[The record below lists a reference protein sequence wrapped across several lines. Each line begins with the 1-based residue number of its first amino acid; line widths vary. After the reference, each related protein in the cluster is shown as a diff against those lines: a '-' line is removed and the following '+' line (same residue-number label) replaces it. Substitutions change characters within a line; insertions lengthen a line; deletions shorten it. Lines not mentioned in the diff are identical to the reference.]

1 MTAYVQNKCIGKA
14 GRLISDILNI
24 SDKLSIDGYL
34 VTADIEKTFDSLDHE
49 SLLVVLKRTGFG
61 NYFIEWIEI
70 LLTNQE
76 FCVITDGTTTLYF
89 NLEKGARQG
98 DPISAYVFI
107 IALKIIFAMEK
118 SNPNIKG
125 LNIFSHNYL
134 YTAYA
139 DDTTFFLNDQK
150 SISELMKNFKLLSKF
165 SGLKLHILKCEVA
178 GISSLKGVKMAVC
191 VIKCIDLTIKI
202 IEILAVHFS
211 CNQKLK
217 TQNIFVKSITNM
229 QNVLS
234 IWRMRNIILEGK
246 IIFKTLALSKI
257 ENCIYN
263 INILILRPIN

>member
-1 MTAYVQNKCIGKA
+1 MPNNKIPRNDGLSKEFYKALWSELNDPLLKSFYHAKTYKEFSTSQRQAIIKLLEKMDRDKRLIKSWRSVSLWNTDPKNFSKALAKKRKYVFPPLVTAYVQNKCIGKS
-14 GRLISDILNI
+14 GRLICDILNI

-76 FCVITDGTTTLYF
+76 FCIITDGTTTLYF

-98 DPISAYVFI
+98 DPISANLFI
-107 IALKIIFAMEK
+107 IALKIIFAMEN

-125 LNIFSHNYL
+125 LNIFSYNYV

-150 SISELMKNFKLLSKF
+150 SIRELMKKF
-165 SGLKLHILKCEVA
+165 
-178 GISSLKGVKMAVC
+178 
-191 VIKCIDLTIKI
+191 
-202 IEILAVHFS
+202 
-211 CNQKLK
+211 
-217 TQNIFVKSITNM
+217 
-229 QNVLS
+229 
-234 IWRMRNIILEGK
+234 
-246 IIFKTLALSKI
+246 
-257 ENCIYN
+257 
-263 INILILRPIN
+263 